1 MEASLAQILFPT
13 LIYHSIQRCRVSET
27 LCRLSVS
34 LKTFQENPPLL
45 RISIS
50 DTGVGSTL
58 EEFLKLNIY
67 ASMISSE
74 QWDGVLSVTTTG
86 MNDKEIQ
93 HFCLN
98 LRESTTSNRRLTKLP
113 STYKTFGTFS
123 GTEVCFSIRARNPKE
138 FDLWAVGFVKKMLI
152 LKDPNIVLELALE
165 NINGRMSRR
174 DFPLHENDD
183 TRAPLSLSSIKC
195 MAFGLQEYS
204 LRHGFTLSKE
214 CEICSSHRELLIEGN
229 GVACNSERNRIRDQ
243 VRVEAVILVVPA
255 KLQPSCWSVTSSTSQ
270 VFCFQDYAP
279 SSHLD
284 SCLVTLSSLDWLSF
298 GLRMKEAFVE
308 SEGKIVIEW
317 EDTAFAFMHIAIHCY
332 HKTYPLIK
340 CVLDTAILTRD
351 ISVPD
356 RNLIK
361 KAVKAALEDLKASN
375 THLFLS
381 SQATKIQEY
390 VPDLSRSL
398 ASLILSSNDSEF
410 KQECTALLGLSSLQS
425 NPETLVESCIS
436 EKLARI
442 IEANDKKSKAE
453 RGAVVP
459 RSLFECGNLG
469 EELID
474 EENVEADEDYILGY

>member
-1 MEASLAQILFPT
+1 MEVSSLARVLFRT

-34 LKTFQENPPLL
+34 LKTFQDNPPLL

-50 DTGVGSTL
+50 DTGVGSSL
-58 EEFLKLNIY
+58 EEFLKLDVY
-67 ASMISSE
+67 TSVISSE
-74 QWDGVLSVTTTG
+74 QWDGALSITTTG

-98 LRESTTSNRRLTKLP
+98 LNESRTSNIRLIKLP
-113 STYKTFGTFS
+113 STYKIIGTFS
-123 GTEVCFSIRARNPKE
+123 GTEVCFSIRERNPEE
-138 FDLWAVGFVKKMLI
+138 FDLWAVDYVKKVLL
-152 LKDPNIVLELALE
+152 LKDPNIVFELTLES
-165 NINGRMSRR
+165 INGHMSRR
-174 DFPLHENDD
+174 DFPLHENND

-204 LRHGFTLSKE
+204 IKHGFTLPKE
-214 CEICSSHRELLIEGN
+214 CEICSSYRELLIEGN

-243 VRVEAVILVVPA
+243 LRVEAVILVVAA
-255 KLQPSCWSVTSSTSQ
+255 KLQPSCWSGTNSTSQ

-284 SCLVTLSSLDWLSF
+284 SCLATLSSLDWPSF

-308 SEGKIVIEW
+308 NEGKIVIEW

-332 HKTYPLIK
+332 HKT
-340 CVLDTAILTRD
+340 AIPTGD
-351 ISVPD
+351 ISMPD

-381 SQATKIQEY
+381 SQATKIREY

-398 ASLILSSNDSEF
+398 ANLILSSNDSEF
-410 KQECTALLGLSSLQS
+410 KRECTTLLGLSSLQS
-425 NPETLVESCIS
+425 NPEIIVESCIS

-459 RSLFECGNLG
+459 RSLFECGNSV
-469 EELID
+469 EEIID
-474 EENVEADEDYILGY
+474 EETVEADEDYILGY